1 MVWNILCVFPVR
13 KLLRGVLG
21 WLSILYQY
29 FLFDLGGSRGG
40 TRCVLYLPLGD
51 LDRGGLG
58 PGCLTTGG
66 GGVGLVN
73 GIYGNST
80 LVVLTTFGKGGIF
93 GFTV

>member
-1 MVWNILCVFPVR
+1 MEYTLCFSGEEVIERCTWRV
-13 KLLRGVLG
+13 
-21 WLSILYQY
+21 SILYQS
-29 FLFDLGGSRGG
+29 FLFDLEGSRGG